1 VRHALGAA
9 LLIVAAASAC
19 RSDGGAPSGFTLL
32 FFNHSPAATV
42 GDRSWAPD
50 PGHSRLVA
58 FDRALQP
65 VRTLAGAA
73 IALPMSVTPL
83 GDHLLVSEEAGDGVV
98 LDTAGRQLREWPSP
112 APFAVALYHAAG
124 GRIVATRSP
133 YRVPSLAAEPA
144 DAPLVQ
150 LLDTLGRPVDRLATI
165 HVPPTPFLTG
175 ITNAGPAVLDDG
187 GAFYY
192 APLVRDEIV
201 KFDRSG
207 MQRWVTRRGLYP
219 KETDPVYLP
228 AKGRELQVD
237 EAIINVALVLG
248 PDGRLYVLGADDSA
262 GTKLRVDVLDT
273 ARGTILETRHLGAR
287 ETAVA
292 LDARGRLATFDADS
306 LAARVPSGG
315 REPFAPA
322 FALPDT
328 GGDTLTLA
336 RFAGKVT
343 LVDFWA
349 SWCDPCR
356 EEFPHMIDLYRRYQ
370 RRDFAIVAISDD
382 VDRAKMLAFV
392 RQYRPPF
399 TVLVGGGQM
408 KQRYHYR
415 GLPYSVLLD
424 KSGRVIERY
433 FGFGG
438 TEEFQ
443 KLAATVERELAAS
456 PAPVGE
462 RSGDSATTLVGAGDI
477 ADCQSDGD
485 EQTAALLDRIAGTV
499 FTAGDNAYSDGTEAE
514 FSRCYAGSWGR
525 NRARTR
531 PAPGNHDYRSDAAA
545 PYFHYYG
552 ALAGPA
558 GRGYYSYDVGTWH
571 VISLNSNIDMRAG
584 SPQERWLRADLA
596 AHPNACV
603 LAYWHHPRFSSGTEH
618 GSDRRTRFLW
628 QALYDYGADVVIAGH
643 EHNYERFA
651 PQTPAGAADS
661 MRGIR
666 EFVVGTGG
674 ADRYAFGPPLPNS
687 EVRNGDVWGVLKLA
701 LLPGRYRWEFIPV
714 AGMSFNDSG
723 SGRCH

>member
-9 LLIVAAASAC
+9 FVVVAAASC
-19 RSDGGAPSGFTLL
+19 RPDHEAPSGFTLL
-32 FFNHSPAATV
+32 FFNHSPAATI

-50 PGHSRLVA
+50 PDHSRLVA

-65 VRTLAGAA
+65 VRTLAGPA
-73 IALPMSVTPL
+73 IALPMSVTAL
-83 GDHLLVSEEAGDGVV
+83 GADLLVSEEAGDGVV
-98 LDTAGRQLREWPSP
+98 LDTAGQQLREWSSP
-112 APFAVALYHAAG
+112 APFAVASYNAAA

-133 YRVPSLAAEPA
+133 YRVPTLAAEPA
-144 DAPLVQ
+144 NAPLVQ
-150 LLDTLGRPVDRLATI
+150 LLDTLGRPVDRLAVI
-165 HVPPTPFLTG
+165 HVPPTPFLTA
-175 ITNAGPAVLDDG
+175 ITNAGPAVLDGG
-187 GAFYY
+187 GAVYY

-219 KETDPVYLP
+219 KERDPVYLP
-228 AKGRELQVD
+228 ARGRELRIDQAVV
-237 EAIINVALVLG
+237 NVALVLG

-273 ARGTILETRHLGAR
+273 AGGAILATRHLGRR

-292 LDARGRLATFDADS
+292 LDAGGRLATFDAES
-306 LAARVPSGG
+306 LAARVPGDG

-322 FALPDT
+322 FTLPDT
-328 GGDTLTLA
+328 SGDTLTLA

-370 RRDFAIVAISDD
+370 RSDFDIVAISDD

-392 RQYRPPF
+392 RRYRPPF
-399 TVLVGGGQM
+399 AVLVGGGRM
-408 KQRYHYR
+408 KQQYHYR

-424 KSGRVIERY
+424 RSGRVIERY

-438 TEEFQ
+438 AAEFQ
-443 KLAATVERELAAS
+443 RLAATVERELAAS
-456 PAPVGE
+456 PAPAGE
-462 RSGDSATTLVGAGDI
+462 RSGDSGTTLVGAGDI
-477 ADCQSDGD
+477 ADCDSHGD

-499 FTAGDNAYSDGTEAE
+499 FTAGDNAYSDGTAE
-514 FSRCYAGSWGR
+514 QFARCYAGSWGR
-525 NRARTR
+525 HRARTR
-531 PAPGNHDYRSDAAA
+531 PAPGNHDYRSDDGA

-584 SPQERWLRADLA
+584 SPQERWLRDDLA
-596 AHPNACV
+596 AHPSACV

-628 QALYDYGADVVIAGH
+628 QALYDHGADVVLAGH

-651 PQTPAGAADS
+651 PQTAEGAADAA
-661 MRGIR
+661 RGIR

-687 EVRNGDVWGVLKLA
+687 EVRNGDVWGVLKLT
-701 LLPGRYRWEFIPV
+701 LLPGRYRWEFVPV
-714 AGMSFNDSG
+714 AGMSFSDSG
-723 SGRCH
+723 LGRCH

>member
-1 VRHALGAA
+1 MRHALGAA
-9 LLIVAAASAC
+9 FVVVAAASC
-19 RSDGGAPSGFTLL
+19 RPDHEAPSGFTLL
-32 FFNHSPAATV
+32 FFNHSPAATI

-50 PGHSRLVA
+50 PDHSRLVA

-65 VRTLAGAA
+65 VRTLAGPA
-73 IALPMSVTPL
+73 IALPMSVTAL
-83 GDHLLVSEEAGDGVV
+83 GADLLVSEEAGDGVV
-98 LDTAGRQLREWPSP
+98 LDTAGQQLREWSSP
-112 APFAVALYHAAG
+112 APFAVASYNAAA

-133 YRVPSLAAEPA
+133 YRVPTLAAEPA
-144 DAPLVQ
+144 NAPLVQ
-150 LLDTLGRPVDRLATI
+150 LLDTLGRPVDRLAVI
-165 HVPPTPFLTG
+165 HVPPTPFLTA
-175 ITNAGPAVLDDG
+175 ITNAGPAVLDGG
-187 GAFYY
+187 GAVYY

-219 KETDPVYLP
+219 KERDPVYLP
-228 AKGRELQVD
+228 ARGRELRIDQAVV
-237 EAIINVALVLG
+237 NVALVLG

-273 ARGTILETRHLGAR
+273 AGGAILATRHLGRR

-292 LDARGRLATFDADS
+292 LDAGGRLATFDAES
-306 LAARVPSGG
+306 LAARVPGDG

-322 FALPDT
+322 FTLPDT
-328 GGDTLTLA
+328 SGDTLTLA

-370 RRDFAIVAISDD
+370 HSDFDIVAISDD
-382 VDRAKMLAFV
+382 VDRDKMLAFV
-392 RQYRPPF
+392 RRYRPPF
-399 TVLVGGGQM
+399 AVLVGGGRM
-408 KQRYHYR
+408 KQQYHYR

-424 KSGRVIERY
+424 RSGRVIERY

-438 TEEFQ
+438 AAEFQ
-443 KLAATVERELAAS
+443 RLAATVERELAAS
-456 PAPVGE
+456 PAPAGE
-462 RSGDSATTLVGAGDI
+462 RSGDSGTTLVGAGDI
-477 ADCQSDGD
+477 ADCDSHGD

-499 FTAGDNAYSDGTEAE
+499 FTAGDNAYSDGTAE
-514 FSRCYAGSWGR
+514 QFARCYTGSWGR
-525 NRARTR
+525 HRARTR
-531 PAPGNHDYRSDAAA
+531 PAPGNHDYRSDDGA

-558 GRGYYSYDVGTWH
+558 GRGYYSYDVGSWH

-584 SPQERWLRADLA
+584 SPQERWLRDDLA
-596 AHPNACV
+596 AHPSACV

-628 QALYDYGADVVIAGH
+628 QALYDHGADVVLAGH

-651 PQTPAGAADS
+651 PQTAEGAADAA
-661 MRGIR
+661 RGIR

-687 EVRNGDVWGVLKLA
+687 EVRNGDVWGVLKLT
-701 LLPGRYRWEFIPV
+701 LLPGRYRWEFVPV
-714 AGMSFNDSG
+714 AGMSFSDSG
-723 SGRCH
+723 LGRCH

>member
-1 VRHALGAA
+1 MRHVLGAA

-42 GDRSWAPD
+42 GNRSWAPD
-50 PGHSRLVA
+50 PDHSRLVA

-65 VRTLAGAA
+65 VRTLAGPA

-112 APFAVALYHAAG
+112 APFAVALYSAAG

-133 YRVPSLAAEPA
+133 YRVPSLAAESA
-144 DAPLVQ
+144 AAPLVQ
-150 LLDTLGRPVDRLATI
+150 LLDTLGRPVDGLATI

-175 ITNAGPAVLDDG
+175 VTNAGPAVLDAG

-228 AKGRELQVD
+228 AKGRDLQID

-262 GTKLRVDVLDT
+262 GTRLRVDVLDT

-315 REPFAPA
+315 REPLAPA

-336 RFAGKVT
+336 RFAGTVT

-356 EEFPHMIDLYRRYQ
+356 EEFPHMVDLYHRYQ
-370 RRDFAIVAISDD
+370 RRGFDIVAISDD

-399 TVLVGGGQM
+399 TVLVGGGRM
-408 KQRYHYR
+408 KQLYHYR

-424 KSGRVIERY
+424 KSGRVVERY

-443 KLAATVERELAAS
+443 RLAATVEREL
-456 PAPVGE
+456 
-462 RSGDSATTLVGAGDI
+462 DTTTI
-477 ADCQSDGD
+477 AKG
-485 EQTAALLDRIAGTV
+485 
-499 FTAGDNAYSDGTEAE
+499 
-514 FSRCYAGSWGR
+514 
-525 NRARTR
+525 
-531 PAPGNHDYRSDAAA
+531 
-545 PYFHYYG
+545 
-552 ALAGPA
+552 LAGP
-558 GRGYYSYDVGTWH
+558 
-571 VISLNSNIDMRAG
+571 
-584 SPQERWLRADLA
+584 
-596 AHPNACV
+596 
-603 LAYWHHPRFSSGTEH
+603 
-618 GSDRRTRFLW
+618 
-628 QALYDYGADVVIAGH
+628 
-643 EHNYERFA
+643 
-651 PQTPAGAADS
+651 
-661 MRGIR
+661 
-666 EFVVGTGG
+666 
-674 ADRYAFGPPLPNS
+674 
-687 EVRNGDVWGVLKLA
+687 
-701 LLPGRYRWEFIPV
+701 
-714 AGMSFNDSG
+714 
-723 SGRCH
+723 